1 LRKEA
6 FPQGESEQAIASG
19 SLLYCHFE
27 EEAWSEA
34 MHHYMLEAGDN
45 AAVDGWWTDFG
56 GAPGGVPV
64 PVRKPFSFFGGVNT
78 QTPNI
83 RHDRLGTNMGRVEK
97 RGRFCRGSTVMPSG
111 SARTTP
117 TPSVRQNRVLSSTF
131 YIQNDHV
138 AKPGSGQT

>member
-1 LRKEA
+1 MKHDHLICQDRLGTNVSGTLRKEA

-64 PVRKPFSFFGGVNT
+64 PVRKPFSFFWGGSI
-78 QTPNI
+78 PKHRI
-83 RHDRLGTNMGRVEK
+83 
-97 RGRFCRGSTVMPSG
+97 F
-111 SARTTP
+111 ATT
-117 TPSVRQNRVLSSTF
+117 
-131 YIQNDHV
+131 
-138 AKPGSGQT
+138 GSGQTWEELKREDGSAGVQR